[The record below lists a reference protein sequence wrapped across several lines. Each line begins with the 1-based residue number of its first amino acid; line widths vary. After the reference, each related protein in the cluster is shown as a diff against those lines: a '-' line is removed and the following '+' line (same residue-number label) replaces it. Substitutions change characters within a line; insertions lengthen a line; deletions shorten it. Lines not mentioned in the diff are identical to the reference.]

1 MGSIYGFIKA
11 WNGQKRKQSS
21 SMKHQRDIT
30 VVTLLSIN
38 IQNQADIIFTKNKYI
53 KNQAVMYET

>member
-1 MGSIYGFIKA
+1 
-11 WNGQKRKQSS
+11 
-21 SMKHQRDIT
+21 MKHQRDIT